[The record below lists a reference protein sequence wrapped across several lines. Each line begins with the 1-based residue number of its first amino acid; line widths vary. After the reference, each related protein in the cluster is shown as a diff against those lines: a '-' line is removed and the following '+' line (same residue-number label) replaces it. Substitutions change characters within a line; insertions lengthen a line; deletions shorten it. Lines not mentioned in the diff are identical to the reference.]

1 MRESKFIKQNKEK
14 WSEFE
19 TLFVE
24 KNKDSNKLSKLF
36 IQITDDLSYAR
47 TYYPNRSVRYYI
59 NELAQKVFSTIYKK
73 PKRKKGVIGYFLF
86 QEMPSIIYES
96 RYNFIV
102 TLFFF
107 FISFTVGFVSSHY
120 EKGFPEQILG
130 SEYVEMTKDN
140 IAKKD
145 PMAVYKQDEEQKFM
159 MAFRIT
165 INNIKVACYAF
176 ISGIL
181 FGLGTLFIMLSNGI
195 MLGAFEYL
203 FYEAHIMGEAFL
215 AVFLH
220 GMLEISSIVIAG
232 AAGLTLANGLIF
244 PGTFSRLQALQIS
257 GQKGLKIL
265 FTTIPLFVMAGTIEG
280 FLTRYTEI
288 PDPIRLFFILLC
300 LVFIIGYYIWL
311 PYKRWSTGK
320 LVATSSEKVISI
332 SSKPIQLFEIKEIGT
347 IFSQTFQIF
356 QQHFTQIFKFG
367 LLVSFVY
374 SALGFIFYKY
384 SKEDN
389 FFLSE
394 NLLANFELSFYY
406 SNFNLFIILNIILIE
421 LMTLYSFFIFQ
432 KITNQKAN
440 SNSFLNFIFNNKA
453 FLLITLIGSF
463 ILNLYFLSSNGI
475 LYLFS
480 LSPLLI
486 IFVGFHGYNYGE
498 ENPMNQLIVGYRQ
511 AISQLLNVIFVYLII
526 SFMAMMIYYLS
537 MIAGSFFT
545 ELILT
550 NLPEAW
556 KNAQNVS
563 AINFFFFSSFPFF
576 LAGPLFI
583 FSQGLLFYCH
593 KEKFE
598 SINLSAKLLKL
609 GKKKDK
615 YGF

>member
-1 MRESKFIKQNKEK
+1 
-14 WSEFE
+14 
-19 TLFVE
+19 
-24 KNKDSNKLSKLF
+24 
-36 IQITDDLSYAR
+36 
-47 TYYPNRSVRYYI
+47 
-59 NELAQKVFSTIYKK
+59 
-73 PKRKKGVIGYFLF
+73 
-86 QEMPSIIYES
+86 
-96 RYNFIV
+96 
-102 TLFFF
+102 
-107 FISFTVGFVSSHY
+107 
-120 EKGFPEQILG
+120 
-130 SEYVEMTKDN
+130 
-140 IAKKD
+140 
-145 PMAVYKQDEEQKFM
+145 
-159 MAFRIT
+159 
-165 INNIKVACYAF
+165 
-176 ISGIL
+176 
-181 FGLGTLFIMLSNGI
+181 
-195 MLGAFEYL
+195 
-203 FYEAHIMGEAFL
+203 
-215 AVFLH
+215 
-220 GMLEISSIVIAG
+220 
-232 AAGLTLANGLIF
+232 
-244 PGTFSRLQALQIS
+244 
-257 GQKGLKIL
+257 
-265 FTTIPLFVMAGTIEG
+265 
-280 FLTRYTEI
+280 
-288 PDPIRLFFILLC
+288 
-300 LVFIIGYYIWL
+300 
-311 PYKRWSTGK
+311 
-320 LVATSSEKVISI
+320 
-332 SSKPIQLFEIKEIGT
+332 
-347 IFSQTFQIF
+347 
-356 QQHFTQIFKFG
+356 
-367 LLVSFVY
+367 
-374 SALGFIFYKY
+374 
-384 SKEDN
+384 
-389 FFLSE
+389 
-394 NLLANFELSFYY
+394 
-406 SNFNLFIILNIILIE
+406 
-421 LMTLYSFFIFQ
+421 MTLYSFFIFQ